1 MQILRNKRF
10 LFIGFITI
18 ILLTALA
25 LASIAF
31 VFSSTEVSV
40 EICDKVRPEDFSIE
54 DGVILIKHRGDI
66 VKKIDVKKNMLSS
79 EDLKKLSTPGRHTVT
94 INYKKNKSVRTQV
107 NLLRSTS
114 KEVVIDKILAG
125 LQKTA
130 VYNNINGELE
140 LSAYFQKFNQPR
152 KDFTLSLKFTLDV
165 DQDGGAENYLGVELT
180 QDGGVLL
187 GIYYK
192 DDTESRPY
200 LYLKSDGPFIPIMDK
215 TQNKLLSVS
224 ADEYFGVAKEP
235 NEGEYW
241 TYKGVMDTLMSFIDD
256 KMTVSLVKTALNLLL
271 TDAAV
276 ADDGTAATINI
287 NFKKILEWLPIAA
300 LVPGVADMANDF
312 LNSIDAGF
320 NFVEAVSGI
329 KEPPLLRIKALFE
342 NGELRSID
350 MTDLKNNSKVSNAL
364 SLDIDDKIQAGFNVE
379 KISIKADDT
388 WFSLPKDKGLEKWQE
403 GDVSFERWVLLQ
415 YRRILGEPAKPPKRQ
430 GIEEYLDIDY
440 IGDGSPFHKLDIYR
454 PEIALGEKLPTIIH
468 IHGGGWV
475 HGRKEDTYSYCQYL
489 ALQGFT
495 VVNINYHLLPYEVL
509 PEPMQDIFAVFDFV
523 MDPQNSEIYGIDRE
537 NLFLTGDSAGGHY
550 AMLALSILADD
561 KLLELYGVESDIKF
575 NAAGVSSTGFTFTEI
590 LKLPIPFAHFYV
602 NQFFCDDLPYTAYKD
617 DPRYK
622 DMAKTLNLENNKIE
636 KFPPMF
642 VSSAHGDIF
651 KSHSERLVAE
661 LDKHGV
667 EYVYDFRKSGDKDNP
682 ENFLLGHDFNISAPD
697 WTASRAVNNKM
708 CDFFK
713 KYIV

>member
-224 ADEYFGVAKEP
+224 ADEYFGVAKE
-235 NEGEYW
+235 
-241 TYKGVMDTLMSFIDD
+241 LMR
-256 KMTVSLVKTALNLLL
+256 A
-271 TDAAV
+271 
-276 ADDGTAATINI
+276 NI
-287 NFKKILEWLPIAA
+287 
-300 LVPGVADMANDF
+300 GH
-312 LNSIDAGF
+312 
-320 NFVEAVSGI
+320 I
-329 KEPPLLRIKALFE
+329 K
-342 NGELRSID
+342 
-350 MTDLKNNSKVSNAL
+350 
-364 SLDIDDKIQAGFNVE
+364 
-379 KISIKADDT
+379 
-388 WFSLPKDKGLEKWQE
+388 
-403 GDVSFERWVLLQ
+403 VL
-415 YRRILGEPAKPPKRQ
+415 
-430 GIEEYLDIDY
+430 
-440 IGDGSPFHKLDIYR
+440 
-454 PEIALGEKLPTIIH
+454 
-468 IHGGGWV
+468 W
-475 HGRKEDTYSYCQYL
+475 
-489 ALQGFT
+489 
-495 VVNINYHLLPYEVL
+495 
-509 PEPMQDIFAVFDFV
+509 
-523 MDPQNSEIYGIDRE
+523 
-537 NLFLTGDSAGGHY
+537 
-550 AMLALSILADD
+550 
-561 KLLELYGVESDIKF
+561 
-575 NAAGVSSTGFTFTEI
+575 
-590 LKLPIPFAHFYV
+590 IP
-602 NQFFCDDLPYTAYKD
+602 
-617 DPRYK
+617 
-622 DMAKTLNLENNKIE
+622 
-636 KFPPMF
+636 
-642 VSSAHGDIF
+642 
-651 KSHSERLVAE
+651 
-661 LDKHGV
+661 
-667 EYVYDFRKSGDKDNP
+667 
-682 ENFLLGHDFNISAPD
+682 
-697 WTASRAVNNKM
+697 
-708 CDFFK
+708 
-713 KYIV
+713 